1 MNGTSILILE
11 VSGISVLAIVA
22 LFIYALIKSKS
33 QNKLENQTQEGGI
46 DDELVFDEITGK
58 YVTLDELVKTQE
70 LDVLTEE
77 RIEQEYSK
85 LPDELKSK
93 ISIKD
98 YELILEFEQHFNIIK
113 SREDLD
119 DESKF
124 EIILDIFKR
133 KGKSIDLSLIKQ
145 IIS

>member
-1 MNGTSILILE
+1 MNGTSILILV

-46 DDELVFDEITGK
+46 DDELVYDEITGK
-58 YVTLDELVKTQE
+58 YVTLEELVEMQE
-70 LDVLTEE
+70 LEILTEE
-77 RIEQEYSK
+77 RIEEEYSK
-85 LPDELKSK
+85 LSDELKSK

-119 DESKF
+119 DEGKF
-124 EIILDIFKR
+124 EMLSDIFKR
-133 KGKSIDLSLIKQ
+133 KGKSIDLSFLKQ
-145 IIS
+145 IVS